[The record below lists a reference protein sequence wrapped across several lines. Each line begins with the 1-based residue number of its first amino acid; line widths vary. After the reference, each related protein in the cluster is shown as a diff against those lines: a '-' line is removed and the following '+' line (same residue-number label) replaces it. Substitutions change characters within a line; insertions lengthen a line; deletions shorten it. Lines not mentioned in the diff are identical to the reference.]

1 MFGLFGGIYYWWPK
15 VFGRMLGEGLGK
27 VHFWL
32 MLIGFNMT
40 FGPFHILGLQGMPR
54 RIYTYPEGR
63 GWDVWNMVSTIG
75 SFIIAASVLTFIYN
89 IYKSRNSPLV
99 GDDPW
104 DARTLEWTIPSPP
117 PEYNFK
123 EIPLITS
130 RDELWHRKY
139 SEDEHG
145 RAVRRELPEAQPVM
159 ADTEVEPT
167 GAEGHEGPDLV
178 RADVGHDGE
187 GAEEH
192 EPHIH
197 MPSPSYWPLMMALG
211 LPIICYGMIY
221 KVWAVAIIGGIW
233 TVSSIYAW
241 ALEPATAP
249 EDLPVHGPDTAGH
262 DVEAVPTA

>member
-1 MFGLFGGIYYWWPK
+1 
-15 VFGRMLGEGLGK
+15 
-27 VHFWL
+27 
-32 MLIGFNMT
+32 MT

-63 GWDVWNMVSTIG
+63 GWDVWNLVSTIG

-89 IYKSRNSPLV
+89 VFKSRKSPMV
-99 GDDPW
+99 GPDPW

-123 EIPLITS
+123 EVPLVTS

-139 SEDEHG
+139 TEDEHG
-145 RAVRRELPEAQPVM
+145 RAVRRPETEEQPVM
-159 ADTEVEPT
+159 AGTEVEPT
-167 GAEGHEGPDLV
+167 GAEGHEGPDHV
-178 RADVGHDGE
+178 SGESGHGGDDAG
-187 GAEEH
+187 EH

-197 MPSPSYWPLMMALG
+197 MPSPSYWPLMLALG

-221 KVWAVAIIGGIW
+221 KVWAVAILGGVW
-233 TVSSIYAW
+233 VVSSMYAW

-262 DVEAVPTA
+262 DVEAVPTS